1 MAPIGARIGS
11 ALQQGRRFCSG
22 ALRMTEAST
31 FFRLYG
37 CACEGLLI
45 PAWEIQAKQGW
56 CVYGRNGSGKQL
68 IDKLLVGEL
77 APKSGEC
84 HEYLDASQIALI
96 SFERQQAT
104 YEEEWRLAATDI
116 IPEDEWGTRV
126 SDFLPATRLADPLI
140 DALNMGHRLEAF
152 YRELSTGESRKLMVL
167 KALMEDARLLICDNP
182 FDSLDQAT
190 VVALNKAFGM
200 AVEAGASVVLLLSNR
215 TDIPEWVT
223 QFAYVEDGLMAVCA
237 PGSRAEQLAELEEVA
252 GRHAVVQPGIPDD
265 SIALESY
272 SAPFIAELNQ
282 CVVQY
287 GGRRV
292 LDNITLQ
299 IAPLQHTLVTG
310 ENGAGKSTL
319 LGLITGDC
327 LQCFSND
334 VSIFG
339 YRRGS
344 GESVWEIRRHLGLV
358 SSDLHRRYTVR
369 CDVLSVVCS
378 GFFDSIGLYDTPA
391 EIHLRI
397 GREWLAAVGMA
408 DKAATLFQSLS
419 YGEQRLIL
427 IARAMVKSP
436 LLLVLDEPTQ
446 GLDEVNR
453 ERILGFMS
461 AIEARQ
467 HSTLLFVSHREDE
480 FLPLF
485 QQHIHLRITL

>member
-1 MAPIGARIGS
+1 M
-11 ALQQGRRFCSG
+11 L
-22 ALRMTEAST
+22 L
-31 FFRLYG
+31 G
-37 CACEGLLI
+37 CAGVRLMASDPRLVQLTDCECAELSI
-45 PAWEIQAKQGW
+45 PQWQVNAGEGW
-56 CVYGRNGSGKQL
+56 CVFGRNGSGKQL
-68 IDKLLVGEL
+68 IDQLLVGDIL
-77 APKSGEC
+77 PRRGEI
-84 HEYLDASQIALI
+84 ERFLDPAQIALV

-126 SDFLPATRLADPLI
+126 AEFLPPARLDDPLI
-140 DALNMGHRLEAF
+140 DALNMRHRLQAF

-167 KALMEDARLLICDNP
+167 KALLEEARLLICDNP
-182 FDSLDQAT
+182 FDSLDQGT
-190 VVALNKAFGM
+190 VAALNETFSR
-200 AVEAGASVVLLLSNR
+200 AVDAGASVVLLLSNR
-215 TDIPEWVT
+215 TDIPDWVT
-223 QFAYVEDGLMAVCA
+223 QFAVVEGGLMTVFSPGAPEQQRAALERAV
-237 PGSRAEQLAELEEVA
+237 SEQIIL
-252 GRHAVVQPGIPDD
+252 QPGIPED

-272 SAPFIAELNQ
+272 TAAHIAELNH
-282 CVVQY
+282 CVVEY

-292 LDNITLQ
+292 LDDVTLH

-334 VSIFG
+334 VSVFG
-339 YRRGS
+339 HRRGT
-344 GESVWEIRRHLGLV
+344 GESVWEIKRHLGLV
-358 SSDLHRRYTVR
+358 SNDLHRRYTVR

-378 GFFDSIGLYDTPA
+378 GFFDSIGVYDVA
-391 EIHLRI
+391 SEMQIRI
-397 GREWLAAVGMA
+397 AKEWLDAVDMTE
-408 DKAATLFQSLS
+408 KASEMFQSLS
-419 YGEQRLIL
+419 YGEQRLVL

-446 GLDEVNR
+446 GLDEINR

-467 HSTLLFVSHREDE
+467 HSTLLFVSHRQDE

-485 QQHIHLRITL
+485 KQHVHLRLSL

>member
-1 MAPIGARIGS
+1 MA
-11 ALQQGRRFCSG
+11 
-22 ALRMTEAST
+22 EAATLFQLSD
-31 FFRLYG
+31 

-45 PAWEIQAKQGW
+45 PAWEIQASQGW

-68 IDKLLVGEL
+68 IDQLLVGEL
-77 APKSGEC
+77 APKSGE
-84 HEYLDASQIALI
+84 YNVFLDASHIALI

-140 DALNMGHRLEAF
+140 DALNMRHRLEAF

-167 KALMEDARLLICDNP
+167 KALLEDARLLICDNP

-190 VVALNKAFGM
+190 VIALNETFGA
-200 AVEAGASVVLLLSNR
+200 AVKAGASVVLLLSNR
-215 TDIPEWVT
+215 TDIPEWVSH
-223 QFAYVEDGLMAVCA
+223 FSYVEDGVMTVCA
-237 PGSRAEQLAELEEVA
+237 PGSRAAQLAELEDVA
-252 GRHAVVQPGIPDD
+252 GRHAIVQPGIPDD

-272 SAPFIAELNQ
+272 AAPFIAELNH

-292 LDNITLQ
+292 LDDITLQ

-339 YRRGS
+339 HRRGS
-344 GESVWEIRRHLGLV
+344 GESVWEIKRHLGLV
-358 SSDLHRRYTVR
+358 SNDLHRRYTVR

-378 GFFDSIGLYDTPA
+378 GFFDSIGLYDTPT
-391 EIHLRI
+391 EMHLRI

-419 YGEQRLIL
+419 YGEQRLVL

-446 GLDEVNR
+446 GLDEANR

-485 QQHIHLRITL
+485 QQHIHLRLTL

>member
-1 MAPIGARIGS
+1 MPADP
-11 ALQQGRRFCSG
+11 
-22 ALRMTEAST
+22 
-31 FFRLYG
+31 RLLKLFNCE
-37 CACEGLLI
+37 CADLSI
-45 PAWEIQAKQGW
+45 PQWQVNAGEGW
-56 CVYGRNGSGKQL
+56 CVFGRNGSGKQL
-68 IDKLLVGEL
+68 IDQLLVGDIL
-77 APKSGEC
+77 PRQGEI
-84 HEYLDASQIALI
+84 ERFLDATQIALV

-126 SDFLPATRLADPLI
+126 AEFLPSATLDDPLI
-140 DALNMGHRLEAF
+140 DALNMRHRLQAF

-167 KALMEDARLLICDNP
+167 KALLEEARLLICDNP
-182 FDSLDQAT
+182 FDSLDQGT
-190 VVALNKAFGM
+190 VAALNETFSR
-200 AVEAGASVVLLLSNR
+200 AVAAGASVVLLLSNR
-215 TDIPEWVT
+215 TDIPDWVT
-223 QFAYVEDGLMAVCA
+223 QFAVVDDGLMTVFSPGPLEQQRAALERAV
-237 PGSRAEQLAELEEVA
+237 SQQIIL
-252 GRHAVVQPGIPDD
+252 QPGIPED

-272 SAPFIAELNQ
+272 TAPYIAELNH
-282 CVVQY
+282 CVVEY

-292 LDNITLQ
+292 LDDVTLQ
-299 IAPLQHTLVTG
+299 VAPLQHTLVTG

-334 VSIFG
+334 VSVFSH
-339 YRRGS
+339 RRGT
-344 GESVWEIRRHLGLV
+344 GESVWEIKRHLGLV
-358 SSDLHRRYTVR
+358 SNDLHRRYTVR

-378 GFFDSIGLYDTPA
+378 GFFDSIGVYDVA
-391 EIHLRI
+391 SEMQIRI
-397 GREWLAAVGMA
+397 AKEWLDAVDMA
-408 DKAATLFQSLS
+408 DKASAMFQSLS
-419 YGEQRLIL
+419 YGEQRLVL

-446 GLDEVNR
+446 GLDEINR

-485 QQHIHLRITL
+485 KQHVHLRLSL